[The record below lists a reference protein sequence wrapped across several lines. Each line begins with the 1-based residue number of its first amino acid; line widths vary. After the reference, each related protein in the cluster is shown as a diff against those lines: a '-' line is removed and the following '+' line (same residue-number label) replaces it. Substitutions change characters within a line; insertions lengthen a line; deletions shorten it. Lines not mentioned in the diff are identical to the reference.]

1 MRLPIACFATHNW
14 VTTSGSCNGIAL
26 KPDDDG
32 AHHNLGVTLEEQ
44 GKFVEAEAAY
54 RKVVDLTRYDAEQ
67 IELAKLSVL
76 KKANAAAAQFFRDAF
91 NADPKLAED
100 VTKGTRYDA
109 ACAAALAGCGRGL
122 DADKLDDR
130 ERSRWRRQALDWL
143 GQDLMWWGKEVGKGN
158 AQTNAS
164 VRECMRHWQTDDD
177 LAGLRE
183 PSGLDKLSPDE
194 RKECLALWKEVAAV
208 LSRAQTTK

>member
-1 MRLPIACFATHNW
+1 LRGTE
-14 VTTSGSCNGIAL
+14 
-26 KPDDDG
+26 KP
-32 AHHNLGVTLEEQ
+32 AN
-44 GKFVEAEAAY
+44 A
-54 RKVVDLTRYDAEQ
+54 AEQ
-67 IELAKLSVL
+67 IELAKLSLL

-194 RKECLALWKEVAAV
+194 RQECLALWKKVAAV